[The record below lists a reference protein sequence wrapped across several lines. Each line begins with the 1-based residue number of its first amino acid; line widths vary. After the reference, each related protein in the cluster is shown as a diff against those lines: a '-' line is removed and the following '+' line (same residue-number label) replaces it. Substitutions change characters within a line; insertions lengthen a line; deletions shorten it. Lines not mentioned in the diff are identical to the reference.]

1 MRKNNEVKIL
11 IIDDLSFK
19 DEMFRLILEGVTMQQ
34 NVIIEQIVYHN
45 GEVGQLTTEYFEKI
59 LNKEIAPNLEHF
71 SLSNNKGSHLSVLV
85 KQLCCFLSKIKRLKF
100 MRMAPSD
107 ETIYE
112 ISQLIQNSEKN
123 LQELDLSWL
132 SIKSL

>member
-45 GEVGQLTTEYFEKI
+45 GEVG
-59 LNKEIAPNLEHF
+59 
-71 SLSNNKGSHLSVLV
+71 
-85 KQLCCFLSKIKRLKF
+85 
-100 MRMAPSD
+100 
-107 ETIYE
+107 
-112 ISQLIQNSEKN
+112 
-123 LQELDLSWL
+123 
-132 SIKSL
+132 